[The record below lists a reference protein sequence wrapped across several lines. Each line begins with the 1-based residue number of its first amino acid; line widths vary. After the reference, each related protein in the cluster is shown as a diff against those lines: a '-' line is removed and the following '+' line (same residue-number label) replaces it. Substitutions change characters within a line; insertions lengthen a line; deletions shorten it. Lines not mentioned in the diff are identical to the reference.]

1 MIDLL
6 RISNLGVIRESELEF
21 TPGLNVLTGET
32 GAGKTM
38 IFRSLSLLL
47 GGKAD
52 SSLVSTGADQA
63 VVEAEISV
71 SESIAREIDDVGGTL
86 EDGRV
91 ALCSR
96 QLNAGGKSRA
106 FIGGRALPSAQM
118 AEIGEQLVAIH
129 GQSDQLRLTKP
140 AAQRT
145 LLDRFGGSPVA
156 KELTA
161 YQEAWDELVST
172 DAKILSL
179 SSDSATR
186 LAELERLTKIF
197 SDIEKLDPQPD
208 EDIELSDEARRLT
221 FSEALHEASSTA
233 VTALD
238 GGDDDSTNVLSLLHV
253 ARKGL
258 EHEQELDS
266 LLTSFVTRVREAQTV
281 IADIA
286 ADLRTY
292 RAGID
297 GSPERLAYVEARRA
311 DLKIVS
317 REFGDVNDLLAWA
330 QENKNRLAELS
341 GGDELL
347 EELRVSRELLAA
359 VLQTRGDAL
368 TKLRKKAA
376 KDFSAQVSAE
386 LEHLAMGGAKVE
398 FVIDAGKPD
407 RNGADSISMGLI
419 SRPDSP
425 LVPIAKG
432 ASGGEL
438 SRIMLAVQVV
448 LASSDPIGTFVF
460 DEIDAGVGGQA
471 AIEVGKRLAK
481 LAQSAQVI
489 VVTHLPQVAAFAA
502 NHLVIA
508 RGDGQEVH
516 SSSVTRVKD
525 DERVTEIARM
535 LAGLS
540 GSSASEALAQELLD
554 VAANFK

>member
-47 GGKAD
+47 GAKAD
-52 SSLVSTGADQA
+52 SSLISTGSEQA

-71 SESIAREIDDVGGTL
+71 NESVAQEITDAGGSL
-86 EDGRV
+86 EDGNV

-106 FIGGRALPSAQM
+106 FIGGRAMPTATM
-118 AEIGEQLVAIH
+118 GDIGEQLVAIH
-129 GQSDQLRLTKP
+129 GQSDQLRLTKA

-145 LLDRFGGSPVA
+145 LLDRFGGAPIA
-156 KELTA
+156 KELA
-161 YQEAWDELVST
+161 KYQEVWDELVAT
-172 DAKILSL
+172 DAKIANLT
-179 SSDSATR
+179 SDSATR
-186 LAELERLTKIF
+186 LAELEKLTKIF
-197 SDIEKLDPQPD
+197 GDLEKLSPQPG
-208 EDIELSDEARRLT
+208 EDLELAEEAKRLT
-221 FSEALHEASSTA
+221 YSEALNDASTNAIAS
-233 VTALD
+233 LD
-238 GGDDDSTNVLSLLHV
+238 GDESDEENVLGLIHN

-266 LLTSFVTRVREAQTV
+266 ALGFFAERLKEIQTLV
-281 IADIA
+281 ADLAADI
-286 ADLRTY
+286 RTY
-292 RAGID
+292 RSHID
-297 GSPERLAYVEARRA
+297 GSPERLAFVESRRA
-311 DLKIVS
+311 ELKTLA
-317 REFGDVNDLLAWA
+317 RDFGGVDELLQWA
-330 QENKNRLAELS
+330 SENESRLADLS

-347 EELRVSRELLAA
+347 IELRAARE
-359 VLQTRGDAL
+359 VLVTTLTARAEAL
-368 TKLRKKAA
+368 TKLRTKAA
-376 KDFSAQVSAE
+376 KEFATQVSSE
-386 LEHLAMGGAKVE
+386 LEHLAMGGAKVQ
-398 FVIDAGKPD
+398 FVLEAAKPD
-407 RNGADSISMGLI
+407 RTGADSISLGLI

-448 LASSDPIGTFVF
+448 LAASDPIDTFVF

-471 AIEVGKRLAK
+471 AIEVGKRLAQ
-481 LAQSAQVI
+481 LAKSSQVI
-489 VVTHLPQVAAFAA
+489 VVTHLPQVAAFAD

-508 RGDGQEVH
+508 RSDGQEVH
-516 SSSVTRVKD
+516 SSSVTRVAD
-525 DERVTEIARM
+525 DERVAEIARM

-540 GSSASEALAQELLD
+540 GSQASEALATELLK
-554 VAANFK
+554 VAAQSK

>member
-52 SSLVSTGADQA
+52 ASLISTGSDQA

-71 SESIAREIDDVGGTL
+71 PDFIAREIEEAGGTL
-86 EDGRV
+86 EDGNV

-106 FIGGRALPSAQM
+106 FIGGRALPTATM
-118 AEIGEQLVAIH
+118 GEIGEQLVAIH

-145 LLDRFGGSPVA
+145 LLDRFGGAPIA
-156 KELTA
+156 KELAA
-161 YQEAWDELVST
+161 YQEVWDELVAT
-172 DAKILSL
+172 DVKIASL
-179 SSDSATR
+179 TSDSATR

-197 SDIEKLDPQPD
+197 GDLEKLAPQPG
-208 EDIELSDEARRLT
+208 EDLELADEAKRLT
-221 FSEALHEASSTA
+221 YSEALNEASTGA
-233 VTALD
+233 IAALD
-238 GGDDDSTNVLSLLHV
+238 GDEGDNDNVLSLLHG
-253 ARKGL
+253 ARKGV
-258 EHEQELDS
+258 EHEQELDDA
-266 LLTSFVTRVREAQTV
+266 LGVFAGRLREVQTIV
-281 IADIA
+281 ADLA
-286 ADLRTY
+286 ADLRSY
-292 RAGID
+292 RSSID
-297 GSPERLAYVEARRA
+297 GSPDRLAFVESRRA
-311 DLKIVS
+311 ELKNLT
-317 REFGDVNDLLAWA
+317 REFGGVDEMLAWA
-330 QENKNRLAELS
+330 EENKNRLADLS

-347 EELRVSRELLAA
+347 IELRAAREVLVTTLAA
-359 VLQTRGDAL
+359 RSEAL

-376 KDFSAQVSAE
+376 KDFAAQVSSE

-398 FVIDAGKPD
+398 FVIESGKAD
-407 RNGADSISMGLI
+407 RNGADSISLGLI

-438 SRIMLAVQVV
+438 SRLMLAVQVV
-448 LASSDPIGTFVF
+448 LASSDPIDTFVF

-481 LAQSAQVI
+481 LAKSSQVI
-489 VVTHLPQVAAFAA
+489 VVTHLPQVAAFAD

-516 SSSVTRVKD
+516 SSSVTSVAD

-540 GSSASEALAQELLD
+540 GSQASEALAAELLD
-554 VAANFK
+554 VARSSK